1 MITLFAD
8 VNGIRLFYEQS
19 GIGRPLI
26 LVHGNG
32 EDHRIFDEAVEVLK
46 ERYTCYAIDSRGHG
60 ESEFSGQ
67 LHYQDMADDIT
78 AFMEELDLE
87 NVIFYGFSDGGI
99 IGLLAAAHSD
109 RIRDLIISGANLS
122 PEEMKPWLYRTFSVM
137 HFFGRNDRIGL
148 MLKEPHITDEML
160 GSIRART
167 LVLAG
172 SHDLVQE
179 KATRHIAGAIP
190 GAKLKILSGEGH
202 GSYIVHN
209 RKIADIILA
218 FAG

>member
-1 MITLFAD
+1 MKMFAE

-32 EDHRIFDEAVEVLK
+32 ENHTIFDEAVEVLK

-60 ESEFSGQ
+60 QSVFSGN

-78 AFMEELDLE
+78 AFIEQLQLE

-99 IGLLAAAHSD
+99 IGLLAAEHSS
-109 RIRDLIISGANLS
+109 RIRDLIISGANLE
-122 PEEMKPWLYRTFSVM
+122 PEDMKPWLHRTFSVM
-137 HFFGRNDRIGL
+137 NFLHRSDRIGL
-148 MLKEPHITDEML
+148 MLKEPHITDEIL
-160 GSIRART
+160 GNIKART

-172 SHDLVQE
+172 SKDLVRE
-179 KATRHIAGAIP
+179 EVTRHIADAIP
-190 GAKLKILSGEGH
+190 HAELRILAGEGH
-202 GSYIVHN
+202 ASYIVHN